1 MKKIITLLFALSSAC
16 SLTAQSTIP
25 EAVNVVLD
33 KAALKADQNTDF
45 IDRSKHITLPE
56 DGLFLYSSL
65 NNKGVFDNGYD
76 SNENYVVTI
85 SNPSGQKIRIRTE
98 YIILADKGDV
108 LSFYDGP
115 DTLHP
120 LMASYNNALLN
131 NELIVSH
138 SDKITISFKSNAHTV
153 SRGFRLRVD
162 QANLKGYALAS
173 PNSCLNATPAADAC
187 VNAPLICNL
196 NGYCGNTSGQYTA
209 DNTNI
214 PGFCGSI
221 ENNSW
226 LSFIAS
232 STSAQFQFTSAGCQ
246 SSGSGIQA
254 LIYASSNCSNF
265 TQVSNCVSQGSS
277 SGSFTITTNTALVPG
292 VKYYIMVDGYAG
304 NVCNYSVTAQAGV
317 ATNPQ
322 ITANPTQVCPGSST
336 QLASSIASTSYS
348 WTASDGTVLPNT
360 ATITVN
366 PTSTTTYTLEVGP
379 SGCSPTGGTAVQTI
393 TVTNTLPPPVISAP
407 NACTGNVVTL
417 SSLTN
422 GGTYNWT
429 GPNGFT
435 SNVQNPTIPN
445 FGPSN
450 AGVYTLDISY
460 GPGCATL
467 PATVNV
473 TVLPSPTVNLSFSPS
488 AAVCAG
494 TPITFTATGG
504 TGANPYSWNWNTAQ
518 ASGTVQACVLNPLWI
533 SPIFEPITG
542 PQYICSANP
551 FPGSNAGPSATL
563 IPTQSTQLCVSTT
576 AANGCTGQTCQN
588 ITVLSNTTLSV
599 SPSVTTCPAQPVTLT
614 GYGASTYTWEP
625 GTITG
630 STVSVNP
637 AATTIYTV
645 SGPGCGST
653 PLTNTV
659 EVAVSNNPPVIGAI
673 QTTTLLCP
681 NQTDVHFTV
690 NNVAGTTYI
699 WTLPTGAV
707 ITSTSSNTSDVTA
720 NMGPAEGIFTV
731 AVTATNTCGSTT
743 ETITVQVEQITV
755 GVTANPTSFCSPG
768 SSTLTVSGAYWYDI
782 QPIDGLAASSGTN
795 TTYVASPT
803 VTTTYTITGN
813 QGACINS
820 TVVTINVGTGS
831 NVLNVSASSSICP
844 GNTVALTATGST
856 GTYTWS
862 PATAISGSVNNASIT
877 ANPTTTTIYTVSAPG
892 CVGVAT
898 NTVEVTVG
906 NSTPL
911 YTVTTNS
918 ATICLG
924 QSAVLTATANGVS
937 TYSWSTGSTTNPLTV
952 TPTITTTYTVTDNTS
967 CPGQGTIT
975 ITVNSTPALTVSSSA
990 SVCIGNSVAISA
1002 GGGTGTYTW
1011 TPSSSIIGSNTTATV
1026 SANPVT
1032 TTIYTVTAPGCLG
1045 IETNTVQVTVPN
1057 PLPVI
1062 VASPTVICP
1071 GNSSTLTATGANS
1084 YVWSGSNL
1092 STINGSVTVASPGST
1107 TSYTVTGSIGACSN
1121 TAVVNVSVASTPV
1134 YTVTANSTTI
1144 CAGQS
1149 AVITA
1154 NANGVTSYTWNTG
1167 SSQNPLTVSPS
1178 GTTSYTVTDN
1188 TSCPG
1193 QGTIT
1198 ITVVQPP
1205 SVSINPSLICAGQ
1218 TATLNAGGT
1227 ATSYTWT
1234 AGNGVTL
1241 PNTST
1246 VAVSPSSTTSYT
1258 LTGSN
1263 AAGCLASSTTTVTVS
1278 DPHASFSG
1286 MPNATETIETVL
1298 NLENTST
1305 GASNVAW
1312 LTCYGSISTFSAIS
1326 FPLNDEGTC
1335 CVTLYAYDGACIDSV
1350 TQCVNVVPKARLIV
1364 PNVFTPNGDGRN
1376 DNFTLDAIGIGDIT
1390 IAIFDRWGLK
1400 MFETSTTGNIK
1411 WDGKTKNGAQVPDG
1425 TYFYMLKA
1433 TGLDGEAYDM
1443 KGTINVFQ

>member
-1 MKKIITLLFALSSAC
+1 
-16 SLTAQSTIP
+16 
-25 EAVNVVLD
+25 
-33 KAALKADQNTDF
+33 
-45 IDRSKHITLPE
+45 
-56 DGLFLYSSL
+56 
-65 NNKGVFDNGYD
+65 
-76 SNENYVVTI
+76 
-85 SNPSGQKIRIRTE
+85 
-98 YIILADKGDV
+98 
-108 LSFYDGP
+108 
-115 DTLHP
+115 
-120 LMASYNNALLN
+120 
-131 NELIVSH
+131 
-138 SDKITISFKSNAHTV
+138 
-153 SRGFRLRVD
+153 
-162 QANLKGYALAS
+162 
-173 PNSCLNATPAADAC
+173 
-187 VNAPLICNL
+187 
-196 NGYCGNTSGQYTA
+196 
-209 DNTNI
+209 
-214 PGFCGSI
+214 
-221 ENNSW
+221 
-226 LSFIAS
+226 
-232 STSAQFQFTSAGCQ
+232 
-246 SSGSGIQA
+246 
-254 LIYASSNCSNF
+254 
-265 TQVSNCVSQGSS
+265 
-277 SGSFTITTNTALVPG
+277 
-292 VKYYIMVDGYAG
+292 MVDGYAG

-322 ITANPTQVCPGSST
+322 ITANPTQVCPGAST
-336 QLASSIASTSYS
+336 QLGSSIASTSYS
-348 WTASDGTVLPNT
+348 WTASDGTTLPNT

-366 PTSTTTYTLEVGP
+366 PTVTTTYTLEVGP
-379 SGCSPTGGTAVQTI
+379 SGCSPTGGSAVQTI

-407 NACTGNVVTL
+407 NGGCAGNVVTL

-422 GGTYNWT
+422 GGTYNWN
-429 GPNGFT
+429 GPNGFN

-450 AGVYTLDISY
+450 VGTYTLDISY

-467 PATVNV
+467 PATVNIS
-473 TVLPSPTVNLSFSPS
+473 VLPSPTVNLSLSPS

-494 TPITFTATGG
+494 TTITFTASGG
-504 TGANPYSWNWNTAQ
+504 AGANPYSWNWNTAQ
-518 ASGTVQACVLNPLWI
+518 ATGTVQSCVLNPLWV

-542 PQYICSANP
+542 PQYICTNNP
-551 FPGSNAGPSATL
+551 FPGSSAGASATL

-576 AANGCTGQTCQN
+576 SNGCTSQTCQN

-630 STVSVNP
+630 STISVNP
-637 AATTIYTV
+637 ASTTVYTV
-645 SGPGCGST
+645 SGPGCGAT

-659 EVAVSNNPPVIGAI
+659 EVAVANTPPVLGPI

-681 NQTDVHFTV
+681 SQTDVHYTV

-707 ITSTSSNTSDVTA
+707 ITSTSPTVSDVTA
-720 NMGPAEGIFTV
+720 NMGPAEGTFTV

-743 ETITVQVEQITV
+743 ETVTVQVTQITV
-755 GVTANPTSFCSPG
+755 AASASPTGFCAPG
-768 SSTLTVSGAYWYDI
+768 STTLTVSGAYWYDI
-782 QPIDGLAASSGTN
+782 QPIDGLAVSSGTN

-831 NVLNVSASSSICP
+831 NTLNVSSSASICP

-862 PATAISGSVNNASIT
+862 PSTAISGSVNNASIT
-877 ANPTTTTIYTVSAPG
+877 ANPSITTIYTVSAPG
-892 CVGVAT
+892 CTGVAT
-898 NTVEVTVG
+898 NTVQVTVG
-906 NSTPL
+906 NSVPV
-911 YTVTTNS
+911 YTVSADLTTL
-918 ATICLG
+918 CLG

-937 TYSWSTGSTTNPLTV
+937 TYSWNTGSTTNPLTV
-952 TPTITTTYTVTDNTS
+952 TPTVTTTYTVTDNTS

-975 ITVNSTPALTVSSSA
+975 ITVISTPVLAASPSA
-990 SVCIGNSVAISA
+990 SVCTGGSVAISA
-1002 GGGTGTYTW
+1002 SGGSGTYTW
-1011 TPSSSIIGSNTTATV
+1011 SPASEITGSANTATV
-1026 SANPVT
+1026 NASPSAT
-1032 TTIYTVTAPGCLG
+1032 TVYTVTAPGCFG
-1045 IETNTVQVTVPN
+1045 ISTNTVQVTVLN

-1062 VASPTVICP
+1062 VSNPTVICS
-1071 GNSSTLTATGANS
+1071 GGSSTLTATGANTYS
-1084 YVWSGSNL
+1084 WTGSNL
-1092 STINGSVTVASPGST
+1092 STTNGSVTVASPGST
-1107 TSYTVTGSIGACSN
+1107 STYTVTGFMGVCSN
-1121 TAVVNVSVASTPV
+1121 TAAITIAVTTPPV
-1134 YTVTANSTTI
+1134 YTVTANASSI

-1149 AVITA
+1149 AVLTA
-1154 NANGVTSYTWNTG
+1154 NANGVTSYSWNTG
-1167 SSQNPLTVSPS
+1167 STQNPLTVSPS
-1178 GTTSYTVTDN
+1178 GTTSYTVTGN
-1188 TSCPG
+1188 SLCPG

-1198 ITVVQPP
+1198 ITVNQLPT
-1205 SVSINPSLICAGQ
+1205 VSINSALICAGQ
-1218 TATLNAGGT
+1218 STTLSAGGT

-1234 AGNGVTL
+1234 AGDGTSL
-1241 PNTST
+1241 PHTST

-1258 LTGSN
+1258 LSGSN
-1263 AAGCLASSTTTVTVS
+1263 TAGCSSSNTTTVVVS

-1298 NLENTST
+1298 NLQNTST

-1312 LTCYGSISTFSAIS
+1312 LTCYGISTSSAVTL
-1326 FPLNDEGTC
+1326 PLNDEGTC
-1335 CVTLYAYDGACIDSV
+1335 CVTLYAYEGSCVDSV

-1411 WDGKTKNGAQVPDG
+1411 WDGKTKNGALVPDG

-1433 TGLDGEAYDM
+1433 TGLDGESYDL